1 MGWASRVKSKVTGGL
16 AVAAWVFVSAGLPDG
31 GVAWSQSRGGG
42 AGAAGVGRPAL
53 PGASAAVPDARFT
66 ILLVTFEG
74 PGHVRMSKEG
84 RDQIAQATGLR
95 ELHLVHGERASTLY
109 FGFYR
114 TVSRA
119 EDPVEAA
126 RAQADLARIQAIRIG
141 DSQPF
146 QAALFVPLPS
156 PDPEAPREW
165 DIRNARGVYSLEIG
179 AFRDRPDRKQA
190 AVEAVRE
197 ARAMG
202 LEAYFYHGPTT
213 SSVLIGAFPAEALR
227 TVRPDARISPDRE
240 VLVLPFK
247 PKDIPDE
254 IERPDGARAQIVEY
268 RVEVVDP
275 QLLSLM
281 RQFPEHAVNGAV
293 PVRRIR
299 DPRTG
304 QVIERLAESFIVDI
318 TQIQRDSLLSA
329 GAEIP
334 ENASRPTPPSEV
346 LAPRPTTPGSDKL
359 RGIR

>member
-1 MGWASRVKSKVTGGL
+1 MAVRSLRFRCTL
-16 AVAAWVFVSAGLPDG
+16 PAVAATFAVL
-31 GVAWSQSRGGG
+31 VAAAATLGSQPRGG
-42 AGAAGVGRPAL
+42 AGSAERPVL
-53 PGASAAVPDARFT
+53 PGPVAASDARFT

-74 PGHVRMSKEG
+74 PGHVRMAKDG
-84 RDQIAQATGLR
+84 RDQIARSTGLTQ
-95 ELHLVHGERASTLY
+95 LHLVHGERASTLY
-109 FGFYR
+109 YGFYR

-119 EDPVEAA
+119 EDPSEAA
-126 RAQADLARIQAIRIG
+126 RAQADLARIQAIRLG
-141 DSQPF
+141 DTQPF

-156 PDPEAPREW
+156 PDPDAPREW
-165 DIRNARGVYSLEIG
+165 DIRNTRGVYSLEIG

-213 SSVLIGAFPAEALR
+213 SSVLLGSFPAEALR
-227 TVRPDARISPDRE
+227 TIRPDTRISPDKE

-247 PKDIPDE
+247 PKDLPDE
-254 IERPDGARAQIVEY
+254 VERADGTRAQLVEY

-304 QVIERLAESFIVDI
+304 QVMERLAESFIVDI
-318 TQIQRDSLLSA
+318 TQIQRDSLLAA
-329 GAEIP
+329 GAETTESTP
-334 ENASRPTPPSEV
+334 RPAPPSEV
-346 LAPRPTTPGSDKL
+346 LVPRPATPGGDKL